1 MRSGTLG
8 AVARRTVVAGAGA
21 LAAGCLGTWRRG
33 DDGSEDDEAGGAGD
47 NPAKGEVTQMG
58 ELTLTSPA
66 FDHGERIPEKYGYD
80 AENVNPPLEIEGV
93 PDEAESLALAV
104 DDPDAIEPAGKVWDH
119 WVVWNVPPETT
130 EIPEGWEPDDA
141 EEGTNDFGE
150 VGYGGPNPPDREHRY
165 RFKLFALETTL
176 DLPAGTD
183 VEDLGE
189 AVEGRIVAQTQ
200 LDGAFPA

>member
-1 MRSGTLG
+1 
-8 AVARRTVVAGAGA
+8 
-21 LAAGCLGTWRRG
+21 
-33 DDGSEDDEAGGAGD
+33 
-47 NPAKGEVTQMG
+47 MG